1 MDPNLSLY
9 RWIASKIE
17 VAEGYGK
24 PDAIP
29 TCANNPGD
37 LELGNRF
44 GLTAVHAGETY
55 TGSIKGVTIFAKCD
69 PDPDIEDP
77 RDGRAALWREVRLIL
92 TGRSTAGYKP
102 DWTILQVANKWTR
115 TDPEDWA
122 RIVSEG
128 LGVLPSTP
136 LNEIQPPAALSA

>member
-9 RWIASKIE
+9 RWIGSKIE

-44 GLTAVHAGETY
+44 ELSAVHGGVIY
-55 TGSIKGVTIFAKCD
+55 FGSIRGVTIYPKCD

-77 RDGRAALWREVRLIL
+77 KDGRAALWRELRLIL

-102 DWTILQVANKWTR
+102 DWTIEQVGAKWTR
-115 TDPEDWA
+115 TDPDAWA
-122 RIVSEG
+122 RIVSDG
-128 LGVLPSTP
+128 LAVPISTP
-136 LNEIQPPAALSA
+136 LNEIRPPTALSA

>member
-44 GLTAVHAGETY
+44 ESKAVHGGVIY
-55 TGSIKGVTIFAKCD
+55 FGSIRGVTIFPKCD
-69 PDPDIEDP
+69 ADPDIEDS

-92 TGRSTAGYKP
+92 TGKSTVYKP
-102 DWTILQVANKWTR
+102 DWTILQIGTKWTR
-115 TDPEDWA
+115 TDPDDWA

-136 LNEIQPPAALSA
+136 LNEIRPPAALSA